1 MKKLLLCIFVI
12 SFALSSCSKQEEE
25 SSSNG
30 LNYDKLIIGKWDV
43 DGWLEL
49 TFNSDNTIIQYVS
62 GSTYKDGSWNIY
74 GRHIDIAFD
83 NYYSGIGGGYS
94 GTIRELNSDNFVM
107 VVTNT
112 SSGNSNQWNGHRIN

>member
-1 MKKLLLCIFVI
+1 MKKPLLIFLVV

-30 LNYDKLIIGKWDV
+30 LNYGKLIIGKWNV

-49 TFNSDNTIIQYVS
+49 TFNSDNTIQYVS

-94 GTIRELNSDNFVM
+94 GTIRDLNSDNFVM

-112 SSGNSNQWNGHRIN
+112 SSGNSNQWDGHRIN